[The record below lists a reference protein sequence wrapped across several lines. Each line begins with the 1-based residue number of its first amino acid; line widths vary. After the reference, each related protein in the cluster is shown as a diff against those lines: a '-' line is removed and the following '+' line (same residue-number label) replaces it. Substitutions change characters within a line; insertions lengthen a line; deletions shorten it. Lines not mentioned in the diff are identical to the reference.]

1 MTLLQSLV
9 LVIAIV
15 AVAVFVAYQLQKG
28 AQVYRE
34 MVDDFNRN
42 EEVKKVVDLA
52 VELPAT
58 EESPKPKKK
67 RKYYPK
73 KPKTEK

>member
-1 MTLLQSLV
+1 MTLIESLG

-15 AVAVFVAYQLQKG
+15 AIATFIAYQVQKG
-28 AQVYRE
+28 AKTYKE

-52 VELPAT
+52 VKLPAT
-58 EESPKPKKK
+58 EEAPKPKKK